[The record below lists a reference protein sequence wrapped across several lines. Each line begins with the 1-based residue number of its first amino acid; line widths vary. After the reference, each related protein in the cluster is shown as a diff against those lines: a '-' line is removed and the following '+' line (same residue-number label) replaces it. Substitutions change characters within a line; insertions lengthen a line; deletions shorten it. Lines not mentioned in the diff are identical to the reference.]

1 MKKLL
6 SILMI
11 ICALCA
17 DAAPKTPKGRKAK
30 RAKTTKVVSTP
41 AVPRPARE
49 PFVRSIDAPATPGG
63 LSGKNIALWQSH
75 GRYFDQKEDRW
86 TWQRARLMGTVED
99 LYPQAYVLPYLI
111 PMLENAGAYV
121 LTPRERDVS
130 TQEII
135 VDFDGG
141 YAQKGYEE
149 KNGSKKWHT
158 ADGLKGFGYKKEILT
173 GTDNPFRMGSVR
185 QIQTVTN
192 PDKASAACWYADFK
206 KAGTYAVYVSYA
218 SLPNSARDARYIV
231 NSLAW
236 SKEFEI
242 NQRIGGGTWIY
253 LGSFPFAAGRSKTP
267 VVELLNV
274 SSEANQTITA
284 DAVKIG
290 GGMGNVSRS
299 AAGGEAT
306 VSTYPRFTEGARYW
320 MQWAGIPASVYSVTD
335 GKNDYEDDYKS
346 RGMWVNYLAGGSSE
360 LPGQKGLG
368 IPIDLS
374 FAFHTDAGTT
384 SDPEATIGT
393 LPIVYSKGA
402 KLGNGESRT
411 TSLRYAELVT
421 NQVVNDIQ
429 TLYEPTWNRRKL
441 RDRPYHEAMEPQVPS
456 MLIELLSHQNF
467 ADMRYG
473 LDPTFRFTVSRAIYK
488 GILKYLHE
496 KDGIPYVV
504 EPLPVSHFS
513 IAGKDGRYTLSW
525 KGVDDPLEPT
535 AKPTYYIVYER
546 IDNGAFTELEVV
558 DNPSINISISDNQ
571 IHSFKI
577 VAANDGGISFPS
589 EILSVC
595 DIAGSDKPQVL
606 IINGFTRISGPAE
619 IYAEGRIG
627 FDYAED
633 HGVPYYGD
641 IHFTG
646 EQTEFRPEA
655 KWVTND
661 APGHGS
667 SRATHETEVFAG
679 NTFDFVF
686 VHGQSIRKAGFP
698 FISCGVDAFVDG
710 NAKASPIID
719 LILGKQKEI
728 TVGTSEERKF
738 KPFTAA
744 LKDRLSSFCEAG
756 GSLFVSGSYIG
767 SDLFDNTYSSPE
779 ERVADSQF
787 GHSVLGLQWRQ
798 SKATVTGK
806 VREVRSRY
814 GEFRGGL
821 SMTFNQQLNADCYAV
836 ESPESFAPMDT
847 STAGTILR
855 YTENDFIAGMAYD
868 PGSHRTVTIGFPF
881 ETITGSYERDALM
894 AQILKF
900 FTAPDGVHP
909 GARPKVLPETII
921 GLESRPTVP
930 PYPYSRNLNPRETA
944 KRSEEEDDKINE
956 KRRRKST
963 VDKRKPDSLA

>member
-1 MKKLL
+1 
-6 SILMI
+6 
-11 ICALCA
+11 
-17 DAAPKTPKGRKAK
+17 
-30 RAKTTKVVSTP
+30 
-41 AVPRPARE
+41 
-49 PFVRSIDAPATPGG
+49 
-63 LSGKNIALWQSH
+63 
-75 GRYFDQKEDRW
+75 
-86 TWQRARLMGTVED
+86 
-99 LYPQAYVLPYLI
+99 
-111 PMLENAGAYV
+111 
-121 LTPRERDVS
+121 
-130 TQEII
+130 
-135 VDFDGG
+135 
-141 YAQKGYEE
+141 
-149 KNGSKKWHT
+149 
-158 ADGLKGFGYKKEILT
+158 
-173 GTDNPFRMGSVR
+173 MGSVR

-231 NSLAW
+231 NSLAG

-513 IAGKDGRYTLSW
+513 IAGKDG
-525 KGVDDPLEPT
+525 
-535 AKPTYYIVYER
+535 
-546 IDNGAFTELEVV
+546 
-558 DNPSINISISDNQ
+558 
-571 IHSFKI
+571 
-577 VAANDGGISFPS
+577 
-589 EILSVC
+589 
-595 DIAGSDKPQVL
+595 
-606 IINGFTRISGPAE
+606 
-619 IYAEGRIG
+619 
-627 FDYAED
+627 
-633 HGVPYYGD
+633 D
-641 IHFTG
+641 IHF
-646 EQTEFRPEA
+646 
-655 KWVTND
+655 
-661 APGHGS
+661 H
-667 SRATHETEVFAG
+667 
-679 NTFDFVF
+679 
-686 VHGQSIRKAGFP
+686 
-698 FISCGVDAFVDG
+698 
-710 NAKASPIID
+710 
-719 LILGKQKEI
+719 
-728 TVGTSEERKF
+728 
-738 KPFTAA
+738 
-744 LKDRLSSFCEAG
+744 
-756 GSLFVSGSYIG
+756 
-767 SDLFDNTYSSPE
+767 
-779 ERVADSQF
+779 
-787 GHSVLGLQWRQ
+787 
-798 SKATVTGK
+798 GK
-806 VREVRSRY
+806 VSTI
-814 GEFRGGL
+814 L
-821 SMTFNQQLNADCYAV
+821 SNQQQNQHIISYMNESTTVLSLNLKL
-836 ESPESFAPMDT
+836 SIT
-847 STAGTILR
+847 LQST
-855 YTENDFIAGMAYD
+855 
-868 PGSHRTVTIGFPF
+868 
-881 ETITGSYERDALM
+881 
-894 AQILKF
+894 
-900 FTAPDGVHP
+900 
-909 GARPKVLPETII
+909 
-921 GLESRPTVP
+921 
-930 PYPYSRNLNPRETA
+930 
-944 KRSEEEDDKINE
+944 
-956 KRRRKST
+956 
-963 VDKRKPDSLA
+963 